1 MTASIAAPFVGGC
14 SLPGRLAMLPTR
26 LKTHE
31 AFPGIPNGARV
42 VLDGQDDAL
51 LGRIIEASLFRE
63 IANLESQGITRLG
76 PADYLALSGGGEDGA
91 FGAGVL
97 TGWTKTGT
105 RPEFRIVTGV
115 STGALMAPFAYLG
128 SAYDDALTR
137 FYTGITQESVMRSR
151 GYLDALFGDSLYDS
165 RPLQEMIRSALT
177 PNVLDSIAREYLD
190 KGRLLMVATTNLDTP
205 VGVLWNIGA
214 LAASGQP
221 ASVDL
226 IVQVLLAS
234 ASIPGAFPPVMIRFE
249 HDGRSYEEMH
259 VDGGALTQVM
269 LYPGTLSLGDIAP
282 SLLKRVVARERR
294 LWIIRN
300 SRMGRRSQPV
310 ERSAI
315 RITSRALNTLIA
327 TQGVGDLYQLYVL
340 AQRDHLRYRVTYIP
354 GDFAMKPNDL
364 FDPVYMRALFE
375 FGQTYIQS
383 GQPWH
388 DFPPGYS
395 PNSLYSPVR

>member
-1 MTASIAAPFVGGC
+1 MP
-14 SLPGRLAMLPTR
+14 PTR
-26 LKTHE
+26 LKLHE
-31 AFPGIPNGARV
+31 AFPGIPDDTRI
-42 VLDGQDDAL
+42 VLDGQDDAVFR
-51 LGRIIEASLFRE
+51 RIIEASLFRE
-63 IANLESQGITRLG
+63 IAHLEGQGITQLG

-91 FGAGVL
+91 FGAGIL

-128 SAYDDALTR
+128 SAYDDALTK

-165 RPLQEMIRSALT
+165 RPLEEMIRSALT
-177 PNVLDSIAREYLD
+177 PNIIDGIAREYLN
-190 KGRLLMVATTNLDTP
+190 KGRLLMVATTNLDMP

-214 LAASGQP
+214 LAASGKP

-226 IVQVLLAS
+226 IVKVLLAS

-249 HDGRSYEEMH
+249 HDGQSYEEMH
-259 VDGGALTQVM
+259 VDGGAITQVM
-269 LYPGTLSLGDIAP
+269 LYPGTLSLGNLAP
-282 SLLKRVVARERR
+282 SLLRRITGRKRR
-294 LWIIRN
+294 LWIVRN
-300 SRMGRRSQPV
+300 SRMGRTSQPV
-310 ERSAI
+310 ERSAL

-340 AQRDHLRYRVTYIP
+340 AQRDHLAYRVTYIP
-354 GDFAMKPNDL
+354 GDFGSRPGDF
-364 FDPVYMRALFE
+364 FDPVYMRALYE
-375 FGQTYIQS
+375 FGQAYIQS
-383 GQPWH
+383 GQAWH

-395 PNSLYSPVR
+395 PNSLYSPIH